1 MTAAYRQKAFDD
13 DVDSSAGTRRTD
25 TRNNERRRSEAPL
38 SKVPLSEGPQSN
50 GRDNR
55 PPSDLFN
62 GDAEPVTYQPLIGV
76 LSQPGIA
83 DSGEIARV
91 FNATEENH
99 FANLS
104 YIAAS
109 YVKFIEAGGAR
120 VVPIIYNEPRRQIL
134 KKLRLVNGL
143 VLPGG
148 DANKRGRFLRTVRR
162 LLKMAM
168 SFNDN
173 GDYFPI
179 YAECLSF
186 EMLTIILSTGGRK
199 VLEPTNAKRPS
210 TLQFVGEWAKDRN
223 MFAWMRRRLVDRL
236 EKENLT
242 MENHKY
248 GLTPETFNADEG
260 LSSFFNILTTTADED
275 GKEYISTV
283 EAKRYPF
290 TALQWHPEKNAYE
303 WGNPI
308 FPHSSDA
315 VQITH
320 AAGTFFASEARKSSH
335 KPRALN
341 VTAKTSKARKNSATR
356 TKQPKR
362 TEKRVSR
369 TNGESWDATS
379 AASEPDFSWA
389 SGTTVASLGR
399 REDDVDA
406 EGSDVA
412 TRSRATRGLRADNKQ
427 ELENAGT
434 ASVAAAVAAST
445 AVLEAAPVVRE
456 EDKAGIVAGKPAAD
470 VARERGQDEEEEE
483 EEGEEEE
490 EEEEWDED
498 WEEEEEGE
506 EEDVRVELWEG
517 DLPPMT
523 EEEERELLLEAEREI
538 AELEAEKL
546 AGVAPA
552 AGRMVDGDWLQ
563 EDGEIGAEAGRE
575 MGAGEAAREEGAEAD
590 KGAGEEAGGAVVDME
605 GEIAAL
611 RRQLA
616 DMERELAE
624 AKARERAQAAIEGIR
639 EQENLEPRG
648 FASEPSGR
656 IGERKAEAVSVRDE
670 RNSGSVSDEIVE
682 GEDEEDEEEE
692 KEENEDDL
700 SHLRR
705 KEQKRLREEMRWL
718 EGKDEEEW
726 EGNDASS
733 SSPAS
738 DAERRGLQAVMRCFD
753 TARVFIKAGDGGDG
767 IVAFRREKFV
777 PDGGP
782 SGGNGGRGGNVIIT
796 ADPALNSLLPFR
808 RSVHFRATRGAHGK
822 GSNRHGEAGRDI
834 EIKVPPGTIVREVV
848 GRGPVRDW
856 GVKNGGEEWAEGE
869 GEADGVQGGEGEG
882 EGRAL
887 LELVR
892 VGQSEVLLAGG
903 RGGRGNAAFKTGRTN
918 APQIAEKGEEG
929 PEMWVQLELRVVA
942 DVGIVGAP
950 NAGKSTLLAAISAAR
965 PKVANYPFTTLV
977 PNLGVVAVPG
987 GFDSMVWADV
997 PGLLEGAHVGRG
1009 LGHQFLRHTDRCRVL
1024 IHVIDGSS
1032 PQPYLE
1038 LQAVTRELALFSPS
1052 LASKPRVIVFN
1063 KMDLPD
1069 AQHQWGS
1076 FQEAVRELGLGGE
1089 GEEDGT
1095 WWGGAEGEGEGE
1107 GEGVKGPVVL
1117 SMSAV
1122 TGQGT
1127 QEVVRAAYGLL
1138 KSVQGE
1144 SDGWGDE
1151 GEEEAPN
1158 TTRQRLGLAAEV
1170 QRARRAA
1177 VNEFR
1182 VAFDGHTR
1190 VFEVTGEGIERFVQM
1205 TNWEYFEAVRRFAH
1219 VLDASGI
1226 NEALRARGVREGD
1239 TVVIGQLEFTWRES
1253 DDIMEA
1259 VGGDWKRG
1267 IRGSKLWPH

>member
-1 MTAAYRQKAFDD
+1 MAFDD
-13 DVDSSAGTRRTD
+13 NVESRVGIRGTNF
-25 TRNNERRRSEAPL
+25 RNNERLRSEAPL
-38 SKVPLSEGPQSN
+38 SKGPQSN
-50 GRDNR
+50 GRANR

-83 DSGEIARV
+83 DSGVIARV

-109 YVKFIEAGGAR
+109 YVKFVEAGGAR
-120 VVPIIYNEPRRQIL
+120 VVPIIYNEPRRQII

-260 LSSFFNILTTTADED
+260 LASFFNILTTTADDD

-320 AAGTFFASEARKSSH
+320 AAGTFFANEARKSGH
-335 KPRALN
+335 KPRSRHELYRYLIYNYDPVFTGKEGSFHYDQAYIFQCKNASDTIVSHGAVPPARCRSASYALRGTGS
-341 VTAKTSKARKNSATR
+341 VFKFPPSRSSVPAVATYSA
-356 TKQPKR
+356 
-362 TEKRVSR
+362 
-369 TNGESWDATS
+369 NGTIP
-379 AASEPDFSWA
+379 ASEPDFSWA
-389 SGTTVASLGR
+389 SGTTVAALGR
-399 REDDVDA
+399 REDDVDG

-412 TRSRATRGLRADNKQ
+412 PRSRATKGLRADNKQ
-427 ELENAGT
+427 ELENAGTASETSQKLRADNKQDLENAGT

-445 AVLEAAPVVRE
+445 AASAAVLEAAPVVSE
-456 EDKAGIVAGKPAAD
+456 QDKAGIVAGTPAAD
-470 VARERGQDEEEEE
+470 VARERGQDEDEE
-483 EEGEEEE
+483 EEEE

-498 WEEEEEGE
+498 WEDEEEGE
-506 EEDVRVELWEG
+506 DDDVRVELWEG

-538 AELEAEKL
+538 AQLEAEKL

-552 AGRMVDGDWLQ
+552 GGRMVDGDWLQ
-563 EDGEIGAEAGRE
+563 GDGEIGAEARRE
-575 MGAGEAAREEGAEAD
+575 MGAGKAARGEVAEAG
-590 KGAGEEAGGAVVDME
+590 KGAGEEAGGALADME

-616 DMERELAE
+616 EMERALAE
-624 AKARERAQAAIEGIR
+624 AKARERAQAAAEGLR
-639 EQENLEPRG
+639 GQETPNLGVLRLNPQEQR
-648 FASEPSGR
+648 
-656 IGERKAEAVSVRDE
+656 
-670 RNSGSVSDEIVE
+670 
-682 GEDEEDEEEE
+682 
-692 KEENEDDL
+692 
-700 SHLRR
+700 
-705 KEQKRLREEMRWL
+705 RLREEMRWL
-718 EGKDEEEW
+718 EGKDEEGW
-726 EGNDASS
+726 EGNDSSS

-738 DAERRGLQAVMRCFD
+738 DAERRGLPAVMRCFD
-753 TARVFIKAGDGGDG
+753 TAKIYIKAGDGGDG
-767 IVAFRREKFV
+767 VVAFRREKFV

-822 GSNRHGEAGRDI
+822 GSNRHGEAGRDV

-856 GVKNGGEEWAEGE
+856 GVKSGGEEWADGEGE
-869 GEADGVQGGEGEG
+869 GEGAQQGEGEG

-892 VGQSEVLLAGG
+892 AGQSEVLLAGG

-929 PEMWVQLELRVVA
+929 PEIWMQAPWKHPTLWLADTLLLGPFSCEERVVLRRLKTTFSSPFPFFLPRWVQLELRVVA

-1052 LASKPRVIVFN
+1052 LAAKPRVIVFN

-1069 AQHQWGS
+1069 AQQQWGS
-1076 FQEAVRELGLGGE
+1076 FQEA
-1089 GEEDGT
+1089 
-1095 WWGGAEGEGEGE
+1095 
-1107 GEGVKGPVVL
+1107 
-1117 SMSAV
+1117 
-1122 TGQGT
+1122 
-1127 QEVVRAAYGLL
+1127 
-1138 KSVQGE
+1138 
-1144 SDGWGDE
+1144 
-1151 GEEEAPN
+1151 
-1158 TTRQRLGLAAEV
+1158 RLGLAAEV

-1205 TNWEYFEAVRRFAH
+1205 TNWE
-1219 VLDASGI
+1219 
-1226 NEALRARGVREGD
+1226 
-1239 TVVIGQLEFTWRES
+1239 
-1253 DDIMEA
+1253 
-1259 VGGDWKRG
+1259 
-1267 IRGSKLWPH
+1267 